1 MEGLRY
7 AQALLEPNLL
17 NQSAVFWLDTRVTK
31 AAQQSDS

>member
-7 AQALLEPNLL
+7 AQALL
-17 NQSAVFWLDTRVTK
+17 NQVAVFWLDTRVPK